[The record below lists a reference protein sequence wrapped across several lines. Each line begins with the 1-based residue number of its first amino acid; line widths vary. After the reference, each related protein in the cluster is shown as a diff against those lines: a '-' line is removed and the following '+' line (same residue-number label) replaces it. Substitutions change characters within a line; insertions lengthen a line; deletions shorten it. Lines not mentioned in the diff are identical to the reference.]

1 MKKTKTKTKKNKK
14 MKGGVELNALFPR
27 QGGETVQQYV
37 NRIEGQRLPRYRTEL
52 PMRKTFERGNNRNET
67 HQAFLN
73 RLRRRLAYIVRE
85 SPVEEERPDSPELSE
100 RTPIHPRMSRRPR
113 KNTRSAPVK
122 SSKSKKSKMKLALKG
137 SYKRNRHSA
146 PTRKKMSS
154 RKAKNFIMREK
165 LKKTKKTKKQSGG

>member
-1 MKKTKTKTKKNKK
+1 MKKTKKKSKK
-14 MKGGVELNALFPR
+14 MKGGVQLNTVFPR

-37 NRIEGQRLPRYRTEL
+37 NRIEGQPLPRYRTEL
-52 PMRKTFERGNNRNET
+52 PMRRTVERGNNRNET

-73 RLRRRLAYIVRE
+73 RLRRRFAYLIRE
-85 SPVEEERPDSPELSE
+85 SPVEEEQPDSPELSE
-100 RTPIHPRMSRRPR
+100 RTSTQPRMSRRPR

-137 SYKRNRHSA
+137 TYKRKRHSA

-165 LKKTKKTKKQSGG
+165 LKKLQNGGG